1 MTKKLEKL
9 LVFDGA
15 MGTML
20 QQEGLKPGKCPEL
33 MNVDYPDKVIKIHEK
48 YLKAGA
54 DVITTNTFGGSRVK
68 LKEYELE
75 DRVYEINS
83 KAVEI
88 ARKIADKYN
97 KYVAA
102 SVGPTGRFV
111 EPIGNNSFDD
121 IYEIFKEQINA
132 LASKNPDFI
141 LLETFNDLGEIRAA
155 ILAAKDVCDIPVICT
170 LTYEG
175 DRTLTGVRPES
186 AAIVLESLGASAV
199 GVNCSGGPDELL
211 EVTNKICKT
220 TSIPVIVQPNAG
232 LPIVKDGRVHYPLD
246 GKKFIEKI
254 EPYFELGVNIFGSC
268 CGSTPEHTKF
278 IKERAKNLNF
288 VKRDIEQIS
297 TLASREEVVNIGSNY
312 IPKIIGERINPTANK
327 KLAQNIKV
335 GDFFIAQEEAQTQ
348 VSNGSHIVD
357 VNVGTDGIDQV
368 EVMKKLVNLI
378 QKNVNSPLS
387 IDSIDKDVL
396 KEALKNYH
404 GKAIVNSVNGEE
416 KSLESILPLVKRYGA
431 GVIGLT
437 LDENGIPNT
446 AKERLKIAKKI
457 IDRCI
462 EYKIPKKDIYIDP
475 LCISVSTDNN
485 AAMETL
491 KAIKIIKE
499 ELDVNIVLGV
509 SNISFGLPSRSKLN
523 SSFLSMAI
531 LNGLDLAIL
540 NPLDENIMNSYQAAS
555 LLSNRDNNSN
565 NYINLNSEK
574 SISKSEIDESTDII
588 SVDQLKKCIVNG
600 SYKALDIAKKLIY
613 EDTDKSEI
621 IDYGLIKALD
631 IVGKKFENK
640 EYFLPQLM
648 LSAEI
653 VEKIFDIIKSTINF
667 DVKSKGTVV
676 IGTVKGDV
684 HDIGKNMV
692 SVMLRSH
699 GYKVVDLGK
708 NVPADNFLK
717 TAKEERADVISL
729 SALMTTTMT
738 EIAITIDHIR
748 KELPNIKIIAG
759 GAVVTEEFA
768 KKSGA
773 NGYSEDA
780 VSAVK
785 LVDSLI

>member
-1 MTKKLEKL
+1 
-9 LVFDGA
+9 
-15 MGTML
+15 
-20 QQEGLKPGKCPEL
+20 
-33 MNVDYPDKVIKIHEK
+33 
-48 YLKAGA
+48 
-54 DVITTNTFGGSRVK
+54 
-68 LKEYELE
+68 
-75 DRVYEINS
+75 
-83 KAVEI
+83 
-88 ARKIADKYN
+88 
-97 KYVAA
+97 
-102 SVGPTGRFV
+102 
-111 EPIGNNSFDD
+111 
-121 IYEIFKEQINA
+121 
-132 LASKNPDFI
+132 
-141 LLETFNDLGEIRAA
+141 
-155 ILAAKDVCDIPVICT
+155 
-170 LTYEG
+170 
-175 DRTLTGVRPES
+175 
-186 AAIVLESLGASAV
+186 
-199 GVNCSGGPDELL
+199 
-211 EVTNKICKT
+211 
-220 TSIPVIVQPNAG
+220 
-232 LPIVKDGRVHYPLD
+232 
-246 GKKFIEKI
+246 
-254 EPYFELGVNIFGSC
+254 
-268 CGSTPEHTKF
+268 
-278 IKERAKNLNF
+278 
-288 VKRDIEQIS
+288 
-297 TLASREEVVNIGSNY
+297 
-312 IPKIIGERINPTANK
+312 
-327 KLAQNIKV
+327 
-335 GDFFIAQEEAQTQ
+335 
-348 VSNGSHIVD
+348 
-357 VNVGTDGIDQV
+357 
-368 EVMKKLVNLI
+368 
-378 QKNVNSPLS
+378 
-387 IDSIDKDVL
+387 
-396 KEALKNYH
+396 
-404 GKAIVNSVNGEE
+404 
-416 KSLESILPLVKRYGA
+416 
-431 GVIGLT
+431 
-437 LDENGIPNT
+437 
-446 AKERLKIAKKI
+446 
-457 IDRCI
+457 
-462 EYKIPKKDIYIDP
+462 
-475 LCISVSTDNN
+475 
-485 AAMETL
+485 
-491 KAIKIIKE
+491 
-499 ELDVNIVLGV
+499 
-509 SNISFGLPSRSKLN
+509 
-523 SSFLSMAI
+523 MAI

-600 SYKALDIAKKLIY
+600 SYKALDIAKKLID

-621 IDYGLIKALD
+621 IDHGLIKALD

>member
-1 MTKKLEKL
+1 MTKILEEV

-88 ARKIADKYN
+88 SRKIADKYN

-121 IYEIFKEQINA
+121 IYEVFKEQITA

-155 ILAAKDVCDIPVICT
+155 LLAAKDVCDIPVICT

-175 DRTLTGVRPES
+175 DRTLTGVRAES

-199 GVNCSGGPDELL
+199 GVNCSGGPEELL
-211 EVTNKICKT
+211 EVTKKICKS
-220 TSIPVIVQPNAG
+220 TSLPVIVQPNAG
-232 LPIVKDGRVHYPLD
+232 LPIVKDGSIYYPLN
-246 GKKFIEKI
+246 GEKFIRKI
-254 EPYFELGVNIFGSC
+254 EPYFEIGVNIFGSC

-278 IKERAKNLNF
+278 IKQRAKDLKV
-288 VKRDIEQIS
+288 VKRDIEQVS
-297 TLASREEVVNIGSNY
+297 TLASREEVVNIGEDY

-327 KLAQNIKV
+327 KLAQKIKD
-335 GDFFIAQEEAQTQ
+335 GDFLIAQDEAQIQ
-348 VSNGSHIVD
+348 VSNGSHLID
-357 VNVGTDGIDQV
+357 VNVGTDGINEVD
-368 EVMKKLVNLI
+368 VMKNLVNLI
-378 QKNVNSPLS
+378 QKNVNAPLS
-387 IDSIDKDVL
+387 IDSTDKNVL
-396 KEALKNYH
+396 EEALKNYH

-416 KSLESILPLVKRYGA
+416 KSLKSILPIVKRYGA

-437 LDENGIPNT
+437 LDENGIPNS
-446 AKERLKIAKKI
+446 AEERLEIAKQI
-457 IDRCI
+457 VDRCI
-462 EYKIPKKDIYIDP
+462 DYNIPKKDIYIDP

-485 AAMETL
+485 AAIETL
-491 KAIKIIKE
+491 KSIKIIKK
-499 ELDVNIVLGV
+499 ELGVNIVLGV
-509 SNISFGLPSRSKLN
+509 SNISFGLPTRSKLN

-555 LLSNRDNNSN
+555 VLSNRDQNAT
-565 NYINLNSEK
+565 NYINLNSKK
-574 SISKSEIDESTDII
+574 SVLNPKIDESSDII
-588 SVDQLKKCIVNG
+588 SVDQLKECIVNG
-600 SYKALDIAKKLIY
+600 SYKALDIAKKLID
-613 EDTDKSEI
+613 EDIDKSEI
-621 IDYGLIKALD
+621 IDEGLIKALD
-631 IVGKKFENK
+631 IVGQKFENK

-653 VEKIFDIIKSTINF
+653 VEKIFDIIKSTISF

-708 NVPADNFLK
+708 NVSGDKFLK
-717 TAKEERADVISL
+717 TAKEENADVISL

-738 EIAITIDHIR
+738 EISTTIDCIR
-748 KELPNIKIIAG
+748 KELPDIKIIAG

>member
-1 MTKKLEKL
+1 MTNILEEL

-20 QQEGLKPGKCPEL
+20 QEEGLKAGHCPEL

-68 LKEYELE
+68 LKEYNLE

-88 ARKIADKYN
+88 AKKIADKYN

-102 SVGPTGRFV
+102 SVGPTGKFV
-111 EPIGNNSFDD
+111 EPIGNNSFDE

-132 LASKNPDFI
+132 LSSKKPDFI

-155 ILAAKDVCDIPVICT
+155 LLAAKDVCDIPVICT

-199 GVNCSGGPDELL
+199 GVNCSGGPEELL
-211 EVTNKICKT
+211 EVTRKICKT
-220 TSIPVIVQPNAG
+220 TCLPVIVQPNAG
-232 LPIVKDGRVHYPLD
+232 LPVVKDGSIHYPLD
-246 GKKFIEKI
+246 GKSFIEKI
-254 EPYFELGVNIFGSC
+254 EPYFEIGVNIFGSC

-278 IKERAKNLNF
+278 IKERAKDLKV
-288 VKRDIEQIS
+288 VKRDIEQVS
-297 TLASREEVVNIGSNY
+297 TLASREEVVNIGKNY

-327 KLAQNIKV
+327 KLAQKIKD
-335 GDFFIAQEEAQTQ
+335 GDFLIAQDEAQIQ
-348 VSNGSHIVD
+348 VSNGSHLID
-357 VNVGTDGIDQV
+357 VNVGTDGIDEV
-368 EVMKKLVNLI
+368 NVMKNLVNLI
-378 QKNVNSPLS
+378 QKNVNAPLS
-387 IDSIDKDVL
+387 IDSTDKNVL
-396 KEALKNYH
+396 EQALKNYH

-416 KSLESILPLVKRYGA
+416 KSLKSILPIVKRYGA

-446 AKERLKIAKKI
+446 VKERLEIAKKI
-457 IDRCI
+457 VDRCI
-462 EYKIPKKDIYIDP
+462 EYNIPKKDIYIDP
-475 LCISVSTDNN
+475 LCISISTDNN
-485 AAMETL
+485 AAIETL
-491 KAIKIIKE
+491 EAIKVIKK
-499 ELDVNIVLGV
+499 ELGVNIVLGV

-555 LLSNRDNNSN
+555 VLSNRDQNAT
-565 NYINLNSEK
+565 NYISLNSKK
-574 SISKSEIDESTDII
+574 SISNPKIDESSDII
-588 SVDQLKKCIVNG
+588 SVDQLKKLIVNG
-600 SYKALDIAKKLIY
+600 SYKAINIAKKLLDENI
-613 EDTDKSEI
+613 DKSEI
-621 IDYGLIKALD
+621 IDEGLIKALD
-631 IVGKKFENK
+631 IVGQKFENK

-653 VEKIFDIIKSTINF
+653 VEKIFDLIKDTFSF
-667 DVKSKGTVV
+667 DLKTKGTIV

-708 NVPADNFLK
+708 NVSPDKFLK
-717 TAKEERADVISL
+717 AAKEERADVISL

-738 EIAITIDHIR
+738 EIAITTEYIR
-748 KELPNIKIIAG
+748 KELPDIKIIAG

-773 NGYSEDA
+773 DGYSEDA

>member
-1 MTKKLEKL
+1 MTKILEEL

-20 QQEGLKPGKCPEL
+20 QEDGLKPGHCPEL

-54 DVITTNTFGGSRVK
+54 DVITTNTFGGSSVK
-68 LKEYELE
+68 LKEYNLE

-102 SVGPTGRFV
+102 SVGPTGKFV

-155 ILAAKDVCDIPVICT
+155 LLAAKDVCDIPVICT

-175 DRTLTGVRPES
+175 DRTLTGVSPES

-199 GVNCSGGPDELL
+199 GVNCSGGPEELI
-211 EVTNKICKT
+211 EVTKKICKT
-220 TSIPVIVQPNAG
+220 TSLPVIVQPNAG
-232 LPIVKDGRVHYPLD
+232 LPVIKDGSIYYPLN
-246 GKKFIEKI
+246 GKAFIQKI
-254 EPYFELGVNIFGSC
+254 EPYFEIGVNIFGSC

-278 IKERAKNLNF
+278 IKKRIKDFKPTKRNL
-288 VKRDIEQIS
+288 EQVSILS
-297 TLASREEVVNIGSNY
+297 SREEIVKIGKNY

-327 KLAQNIKV
+327 KLAQKIKD
-335 GDFFIAQEEAQTQ
+335 GDFLIAQEEAQIQ
-348 VSNGSHIVD
+348 VENKAHVID
-357 VNVGTDGIDQV
+357 VNVGVDGID
-368 EVMKKLVNLI
+368 EAYVMKNLINLI
-378 QKNVNSPLS
+378 QKNVNAPLS
-387 IDSIDKDVL
+387 IDSTDKDVL
-396 KEALKNYH
+396 EEALKNYH

-437 LDENGIPNT
+437 LDENGIPNS
-446 AKERLKIAKKI
+446 AKERLEIAKKI
-457 IDRCI
+457 VNRCI
-462 EYKIPKKDIYIDP
+462 DYNIPKKDIYIDP
-475 LCISVSTDNN
+475 LCISVSTDNK
-485 AAMETL
+485 AAIETL
-491 KAIKIIKE
+491 KSIKIIKE

-531 LNGLDLAIL
+531 SNGLDLAIL

-555 LLSNRDNNSN
+555 VLSNRDENVT
-565 NYINLNSEK
+565 NYINLNSKK
-574 SISKSEIDESTDII
+574 SILKSEIDESNDII
-588 SVDQLKKCIVNG
+588 SIDQLKKCIVNG
-600 SYKALDIAKKLIY
+600 SYKALDITKKLLDENI
-613 EDTDKSEI
+613 DKSEI
-621 IDYGLIKALD
+621 IDEGLIEALN
-631 IVGKKFENK
+631 IVGNKFENK

-653 VEKIFDIIKSTINF
+653 VEKIFDIIKNTLNF
-667 DVKSKGTVV
+667 DLKTKGTIV

-692 SVMLRSH
+692 SVMLKSH
-699 GYKVVDLGK
+699 GYKVIDLGK
-708 NVPADNFLK
+708 NVPADKFLNA
-717 TAKEERADVISL
+717 AKEEKADVISL
-729 SALMTTTMT
+729 SALMTTTMS
-738 EIAITIDHIR
+738 EITTTIDYIR
-748 KELPNIKIIAG
+748 KELPDIKIIAG

-768 KKSGA
+768 IKSGA

-780 VSAVK
+780 VGAVK

>member
-1 MTKKLEKL
+1 MNNILEEL

-20 QQEGLKPGKCPEL
+20 QENGLKPGSCPEL

-54 DVITTNTFGGSRVK
+54 DVITTNTFGGSSVK
-68 LKEYELE
+68 LKEYSLE

-102 SVGPTGRFV
+102 SVGPTGKFV

-155 ILAAKDVCDIPVICT
+155 LLAAKDVCNIPVICT

-175 DRTLTGVRPES
+175 DRTLTGVSPES

-199 GVNCSGGPDELL
+199 GVNCSGGPEELL
-211 EVTNKICKT
+211 EVTKKICKT
-220 TSIPVIVQPNAG
+220 TYLPVIVQPNAG
-232 LPIVKDGRVHYPLD
+232 LPIIKDGSIHYPLN
-246 GKKFIEKI
+246 GENFIQKI
-254 EPYFELGVNIFGSC
+254 EPYFEIGVNIFGSC

-278 IKERAKNLNF
+278 LKEKIKNFKLIERDLEE
-288 VKRDIEQIS
+288 VSI
-297 TLASREEVVNIGSNY
+297 LASREEIVKVGKNY
-312 IPKIIGERINPTANK
+312 LPKIIGERINPTANK
-327 KLAQNIKV
+327 KLSQKIKD
-335 GDFFIAQEEAQTQ
+335 GDFLIAQEEAQIQ
-348 VSNGSHIVD
+348 VSNKAHVID
-357 VNVGTDGIDQV
+357 VNVGVDGID
-368 EVMKKLVNLI
+368 EADVMKNLINLI
-378 QKNVNSPLS
+378 QKNVNAPLS
-387 IDSIDKDVL
+387 IDSTDKDVL
-396 KEALKNYH
+396 EEGLRNYH

-416 KSLESILPLVKRYGA
+416 KSLESILPIVKRYGA

-437 LDENGIPNT
+437 LDEKGIPNS
-446 AKERLKIAKKI
+446 AKERLEIAKKI
-457 IDRCI
+457 VNRCI
-462 EYKIPKKDIYIDP
+462 EYNIPKKDIYIDP
-475 LCISVSTDNN
+475 LCISVSTDSN

-491 KAIKIIKE
+491 KSIKIIKE

-531 LNGLDLAIL
+531 SNGLDLAIL

-555 LLSNRDNNSN
+555 VLSNRDENAI

-574 SISKSEIDESTDII
+574 SIIKTEIGELNDII

-600 SYKALDIAKKLIY
+600 SYKALDIAKKLLDEKI
-613 EDTDKSEI
+613 DKSEI
-621 IDYGLIKALD
+621 IDEGLIKALD
-631 IVGKKFENK
+631 IVGQKFENK

-653 VEKIFDIIKSTINF
+653 VEKIFDIIKNTLSF
-667 DVKSKGTVV
+667 ELKSKATIV

-699 GYKVVDLGK
+699 GYKVIDLGK
-708 NVPADNFLK
+708 NVPADKFLNA
-717 TAKEERADVISL
+717 AKEENADIVSL
-729 SALMTTTMT
+729 SALMTTTMG
-738 EIAITIDHIR
+738 EITTTIDYIR
-748 KELPNIKIIAG
+748 KELPDIKIIAG

-780 VSAVK
+780 VGAVK